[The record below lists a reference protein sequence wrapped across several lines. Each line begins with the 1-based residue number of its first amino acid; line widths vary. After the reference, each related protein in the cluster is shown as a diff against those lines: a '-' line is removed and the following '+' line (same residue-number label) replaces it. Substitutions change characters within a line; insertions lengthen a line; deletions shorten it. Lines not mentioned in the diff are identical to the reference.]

1 MSTRT
6 IVETS
11 TSATTPAAEDRV
23 REVLERVRR
32 EPEPPAGWVFRKQ
45 RTSPLETRYV
55 TR

>member
-1 MSTRT
+1 MSSTT
-6 IVETS
+6 VVEKS
-11 TSATTPAAEDRV
+11 TAVNTPAEERV

-32 EPEPPAGWVFRKQ
+32 EPDAPSGWVMRKQ

>member
-1 MSTRT
+1 MSSTT
-6 IVETS
+6 IVEKT
-11 TSATTPAAEDRV
+11 TTAETPAEERV

-32 EPEPPAGWVFRKQ
+32 EPETPPGWVMRKE